1 MPTPSPFNSTRTLIE
16 AFYGFP
22 IGLSIKETSLTVGTT
37 AVAAGT
43 QGAQRAA
50 ITFGNC
56 GANLIVVGFSTGV
69 TATSGMP
76 VPTGGFLSF
85 NWYIDG
91 EACMYQ
97 FYAISGTAAQTL
109 YVCESVLSVVN

>member
-1 MPTPSPFNSTRTLIE
+1 MPESSPFNSTRSLI
-16 AFYGFP
+16 AAYYGFP
-22 IGLSIKETSLTVGTT
+22 IGLSIKETSLSVGTT

-56 GANLIVVGFSTGV
+56 GANLIVVGFSPGV
-69 TATSGMP
+69 TATSGFA

-85 NWYIDG
+85 NWFIDG
-91 EACMYQ
+91 ELVMGQ
-97 FYAISGTAAQTL
+97 FYAISGTASQTL